1 MCLIAFAWKTHPDYP
16 LIVAAN
22 RDEWRARPTAAAH
35 WWTDA
40 PHILAGR
47 DLEAGGTWLGVTRNG
62 RFAALTNFRD
72 PSDKKPGAP
81 SRGELVRAFLDS
93 NDAPV
98 PFLADLRSRAQRYA
112 GFNLLV
118 SDGESLAC
126 YHQREDALLPVPPGI
141 HALSNHSLNE
151 PWPKVER
158 AKSLIG
164 EAIGTFSAQT
174 PRQPLSF
181 DSLTEVLSDT
191 SRPADDALA
200 NTGVG
205 LEWERVLSPILI
217 AGEKYGTRSS
227 TLLSMHRSGEV
238 QLRESTRDETGATSS
253 SVDFSFDLKDA
264 RREAAAQ

>member
-22 RDEWRARPTAAAH
+22 RDEWRARSTAAAH
-35 WWTDA
+35 WWSDA

-47 DLEAGGTWLGVTRNG
+47 DLEAGGTWLGVTRDG

-93 NDAPV
+93 TVAPFE
-98 PFLADLRSRAQRYA
+98 FLTDLRFRASLYA

-126 YHQREDALLPVPPGI
+126 YHQREDAILPVPPGI

-158 AKSLIG
+158 AKSLMG
-164 EAIGTFSAQT
+164 AAIGAFSAQA
-174 PRQPLSF
+174 PHQSLSF
-181 DSLTEVLSDT
+181 DALTELLSDT
-191 SRPADDALA
+191 LHPADDALP

-205 LEWERVLSPILI
+205 LEWERTLSPILI
-217 AGEKYGTRSS
+217 TGETYGTRSS
-227 TLLSMHRSGEV
+227 TVLTIQSGGLFQLLEI
-238 QLRESTRDETGATSS
+238 TRDPSG
-253 SVDFSFDLKDA
+253 SVVSMVNIGPA
-264 RREAAAQ
+264 